1 MYFSR
6 HPNNLTWLNSI
17 LTFKKQYFVLSKVE
31 GSGFLELQMAKLL
44 ARKGMDEI
52 DTGVIHTYS
61 HTDDRK
67 GMSEMDTG
75 DMTHSLIDRKG
86 MDEMNKR

>member
-1 MYFSR
+1 
-6 HPNNLTWLNSI
+6 
-17 LTFKKQYFVLSKVE
+17 
-31 GSGFLELQMAKLL
+31 MAKLL

-75 DMTHSLIDRKG
+75 DMTHSLTDRKG

>member
-1 MYFSR
+1 
-6 HPNNLTWLNSI
+6 
-17 LTFKKQYFVLSKVE
+17 
-31 GSGFLELQMAKLL
+31 MAKLL

-67 GMSEMDTG
+67 GMSEMDTSE
-75 DMTHSLIDRKG
+75 MTHSLTDRKG